1 MSKKIW
7 ILDIERELTPNL
19 IMGATKCD
27 GDIAV
32 ISVYQNHDE
41 LAGLPVKE
49 IYEISPN
56 GVIIED
62 YLATIKNIVEQSG
75 TSNVVFTP
83 NSLSGKT
90 LGVALSE
97 SLDAPYCSEVQDLE
111 LDGDAVVCSRM
122 TYGGLAVAKESLTG
136 KNIIVG
142 VKDYTF
148 AVTTTSEGLTPVLN
162 KVDLINEGHNI
173 KCLEK
178 LPKEKKEINLKQAK
192 HIIAV
197 GRGLKQ
203 ETDLAMVEELAK
215 ALDAELGCS
224 RPISETEKWMPHERY
239 IGISSVSAKPD
250 VYVAIGI
257 SGQIQHMVAIK
268 DAGKIIAI
276 NTDKEAP
283 IFSYADYGIVGDL
296 YKVVPK
302 LLESLK

>member
-7 ILDIERELTPNL
+7 VLDIERELTPNL
-19 IMGATKCD
+19 VMGDLKCS
-27 GDIAV
+27 GEISV
-32 ISVYQNHDE
+32 ISVYQNHNE
-41 LAGLPVKE
+41 LSGLAIKD
-49 IYEISPN
+49 IYEIN
-56 GVIIED
+56 ATGVIVED
-62 YLATIKNIVEQSG
+62 YLATIKQIIEQSG
-75 TSNVVFTP
+75 SDNIVLTP

-90 LGVALSE
+90 LGVGLSE
-97 SLDAPYCSEVQDLE
+97 ALVAPYASDVQDIE
-111 LDGDAVVCSRM
+111 LDGETLVCSRM
-122 TYGGLAVAKESLTG
+122 TYGGLAVAKEKLSG
-136 KNIIVG
+136 ANIIVSI
-142 VKDYTF
+142 KDYTF
-148 AVTTTSEGLTPVLN
+148 NVITNDEAAAPAIIKAELVNPE
-162 KVDLINEGHNI
+162 HNI

-197 GRGLKQ
+197 GRGLKE
-203 ETDLAMVEELAK
+203 ETDLKMIEELASV
-215 ALDAELGCS
+215 LSAELGCS

-250 VYVAIGI
+250 VYIAIGI

-283 IFSYADYGIVGDL
+283 IFGYADYGIVGDL